1 MKICMPNGHCN
12 MSVIEFVKSENKLDF
27 TGTASSKDT
36 TIWTKN
42 HTEDNQADR
51 NLRSRCC

>member
-27 TGTASSKDT
+27 TGTAYSKDT